1 MVKMVESAEE
11 FKTLKMGDKPVRASP
26 PRAPPG
32 SFLRVVIKSAV
43 RAFYG
48 PSTHPPYPFES
59 SVSAKT
65 HRDAT
70 ERATSSS
77 PIHRARSPALEIHPQ
92 PSGSPRGPL
101 LFFK

>member
-32 SFLRVVIKSAV
+32 SFSSRCHQIGRQGFLRPV
-43 RAFYG
+43 
-48 PSTHPPYPFES
+48 HPPYPFES

-92 PSGSPRGPL
+92 PSGSPRGPV